1 MIVLLLLFL
10 ASINADPTT
19 VEIPVTIL
27 DFVNTDYT
35 SNSARHQD
43 FNSNILSGCLSPTL
57 GMLSNTLDSNRLPVL
72 TNVKCVTSQTT
83 FDQWFRP
90 TAGVNIAIAQTLVA
104 NYDTAAKVYKYTN
117 PSFFPIDNAGYG
129 NENKPH
135 NFGFTLQFH
144 TTFTYQTGQKFDFTG
159 DDDVWVFIDNRLAL
173 DLGGLHSALSGSVNL
188 DTLGLTPGRTYNFD
202 FFFAE
207 RHQTQ
212 SSLSFSTSIVLN
224 PRCIPTHY
232 ILYGTIFDFANKGS
246 GNSLAHPDFN
256 SDSLTCSNGGKGMV
270 QTTLDSNNLPVYIT
284 NGCVTSSTSFGQWFK
299 SDPINQKASVKLV
312 AAYDPVAKTYSYKN
326 ANFYPID
333 NQNFGNEGKSHNFGF
348 TFQAHSMF
356 EYQKGLSVTVGGD
369 DDVWLFI
376 DNKLAIDNGG
386 LHAYT
391 TLSLNL
397 DSLILTV
404 GLQYSFRVFSAKRH
418 IDNSAFSLVTNF
430 PLSPIVPPTPTIAI
444 SGIATDFA
452 NKNSGLPNAHPD
464 FNSDTLK
471 TGNIKGMVFT
481 TLGTDRLPV
490 YQTAASACVTS
501 EATFNQW
508 FRLVP
513 GVNQQGPVTLIATYN
528 LAAGT
533 YTYTNDEF
541 FPIDGQLIG
550 NEAYTHNYGFT
561 LQFHLQFTYAKGQTF
576 DFNGDDDLWIFVNNK
591 LALDLGGLHGPMGGT
606 IYLDQLGL
614 TAGYTYPI
622 DIFFAE
628 RHTDGSSLTF
638 TTSTILNTIPP
649 APCYMPQTD
658 LTALIR
664 DFANSDSSLPQK
676 HPDFNSNILSCLS
689 NQLPTTNMVARTLGS
704 QGKPVYVPNSC
715 VTSQTTFDQW
725 FRDVPGVNLPTL
737 YTLPSK
743 FNTTTQMYTFS
754 SDSFFPIDGKLYGN
768 EGLSHN
774 YGFTLEFHATFV
786 FRPSLNIKFIG
797 DDDIWLYINNILALD
812 LGGIHPPYTSTL
824 NLDTLG
830 LVEASTYNFD
840 VFFAERHA
848 DGSSFTFTTNI
859 VLNPTSP
866 IYIIPTRPTPTPTL
880 R

>member
-1 MIVLLLLFL
+1 MIALFL
-10 ASINADPTT
+10 YLVVSIHADNPTSLQ
-19 VEIPVTIL
+19 IPVMIY

-35 SNSARHQD
+35 SNSARHPD
-43 FNSNILSGCLSPTL
+43 FNSNILPGCSSPTL
-57 GMLSNTLDSNRLPVL
+57 GMVSNTLDANRLPVL
-72 TNVKCVTSQTT
+72 ASVKCVTSAAT
-83 FDQWFRP
+83 FDQWFRSSS
-90 TAGVNIAIAQTLVA
+90 VNLPIAQTLVA
-104 NYDTAAKVYKYTN
+104 NFDSSTGVYRYTN
-117 PSFFPIDNAGYG
+117 GDFFPIDNTGYG
-129 NENKPH
+129 NEGKPH

-232 ILYGTIFDFANKGS
+232 ILYATIFDFANKGS
-246 GNSLAHPDFN
+246 GNSLSHPDFN
-256 SDSLTCSNGGKGMV
+256 SDSFSCSNGGKGMV

-386 LHAYT
+386 LHAYSE
-391 TLSLNL
+391 LSLNL
-397 DSLILTV
+397 DTLPLIV
-404 GLQYSFRVFSAKRH
+404 GVQYSLRVFSAERH
-418 IDNSAFSLVTNF
+418 VDKSQFYLLTNF
-430 PLSPIVPPTPTIAI
+430 PLSPIVPPTPTVVLP
-444 SGIATDFA
+444 GIATDFA
-452 NKNSGLPNAHPD
+452 NKNGKLSNAHPD
-464 FNSDTLK
+464 FNSDSFTV
-471 TGNIKGMVFT
+471 GNIKGMVSDV
-481 TLGTDRLPV
+481 LGADRLPV
-490 YQTAASACVTS
+490 YQPAASACVTS
-501 EATFNQW
+501 QETFNQW
-508 FRLVP
+508 WRPVQ
-513 GVNQQGPVTLIATYN
+513 GVNQQGPVSLTATYD
-528 LAAGT
+528 AST
-533 YTYTNDEF
+533 KIYTYTNDKF
-541 FPIDGQLIG
+541 FPIDGQMIG
-550 NEAYTHNYGFT
+550 NEIFSHNFGFT
-561 LQFHLQFTYAKGQTF
+561 IQLHLQFTYYKGQTLYF
-576 DFNGDDDLWIFVNNK
+576 KGDDDLWVFVNNK
-591 LALDLGGLHGPMGGT
+591 LALDLGGLHPPMDGT
-606 IYLDQLGL
+606 INLDSLFL
-614 TAGYTYPI
+614 TNGVTYPI

-638 TTSTILNTIPP
+638 TTSALLSTIPQ
-649 APCYMPQTD
+649 APCYQSQTD
-658 LTALIR
+658 LTALVR
-664 DFANSDSSLPQK
+664 DFANSDSNLPQK
-676 HPDFNSNILSCLS
+676 HLDFNSNILNCPS
-689 NQLPTTNMVARTLGS
+689 NPNPTKNMVAQTLGS
-704 QGKPVYVPNSC
+704 DKKPVYASNQC
-715 VTSQTTFDQW
+715 VTSQASFDQW
-725 FRDVPGVNLPTL
+725 FRDVYNVNQPFI

-743 FNTTTQMYTFS
+743 FDSPTQTYTFS
-754 SDSFFPIDGKLYGN
+754 SESFFPIDGKLYGN
-768 EGLSHN
+768 EGKSHN
-774 YGFTLEFHATFV
+774 FGFTLEFHASFV
-786 FRPSLNIKFIG
+786 FRPALSITITG
-797 DDDIWLYINNILALD
+797 DDDIWLFINNKLALD
-812 LGGIHPPYTSTL
+812 LGGLHPKYSSSL
-824 NLDTLG
+824 QLDNLG
-830 LVEASTYNFD
+830 LVEGTFYDFD
-840 VFFAERHA
+840 VYFAERHA